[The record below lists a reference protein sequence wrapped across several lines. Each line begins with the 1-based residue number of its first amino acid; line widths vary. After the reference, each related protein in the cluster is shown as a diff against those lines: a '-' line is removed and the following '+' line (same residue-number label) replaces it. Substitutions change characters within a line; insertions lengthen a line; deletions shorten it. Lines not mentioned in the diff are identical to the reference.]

1 MLLGASL
8 SWYCEGDVTYFC
20 FFFQYETRKQGE
32 VVLEGSN
39 ASAEEL
45 DEGTDEG
52 TESGIDIVLNHRL
65 VETGFPDKKAFTD
78 YLKSY
83 MKKVIKFLEENN
95 RAGEVDGFKTNISKV
110 SFVGRFNLMFNV
122 AFYFFKWMFWT
133 LFDFEM
139 IIFLSSCS

>member
-1 MLLGASL
+1 MSETFLN
-8 SWYCEGDVTYFC
+8 FC
-20 FFFQYETRKQGE
+20 CFLFQYETRKQGE

-110 SFVGRFNLMFNV
+110 SFVV
-122 AFYFFKWMFWT
+122 
-133 LFDFEM
+133 
-139 IIFLSSCS
+139 C